1 MSDLSAQGEEEK
13 SLFESLATMED
24 AGDDVPSVTDQ
35 GEADATSNEADAGDA
50 DGDTGG
56 AAVDDGTADDATVEP
71 EVPEEEASVAAE
83 GESGDAE
90 AAKEDVSDGGS
101 DVEAEAATQTEAEA
115 LLAAAPAPV
124 VEPPQL
130 SDEQTLVVRTEA
142 RGKAIDQI
150 ASQYQLTEDEENL
163 FLTNPGKVIPGFIAK
178 VFVDVYEA
186 VYTQIAS
193 QLPDAMQNMRG
204 QEVTVQKYETDFYK
218 LHPVLKEYRD
228 ADPKN
233 AVQVALHV
241 ENWRK
246 LNPGKVTPEQ
256 AIKDAGKYASALLG
270 LGDKAPTK
278 TTKQPGKGKGKAVPH
293 KPVQSGA
300 AATPSGDAKEDNV
313 FTQLALHEEDF
324 EL

>member
-24 AGDDVPSVTDQ
+24 AGDDVPSVIDQ
-35 GEADATSNEADAGDA
+35 GEADATSDESTESSESDS
-50 DGDTGG
+50 DTGG
-56 AAVDDGTADDATVEP
+56 ADVDEGAATDATAES
-71 EVPEEEASVAAE
+71 EVSEEETSVAAE

-90 AAKEDVSDGGS
+90 AAKEDVSESGS
-101 DVEAEAATQTEAEA
+101 DDETEAEA
-115 LLAAAPAPV
+115 LLAATPTPV
-124 VEPPQL
+124 VEVPQL
-130 SDEQTLVVRTEA
+130 SDEEALVVRTEA

-150 ASQYQLTEDEENL
+150 ASQYQMTEEETNL
-163 FLTNPGKVIPGFIAK
+163 FMTAPEKIVPKLIAK

-204 QEVTVQKYETDFYK
+204 QEQTVQKYETDFYE
-218 LHPVLKEYRD
+218 LHPTLKEYRD

-270 LGDKAPTK
+270 LGTKAPTK
-278 TTKQPGKGKGKAVPH
+278 TNKQPGKGKGKAVPH

-300 AATPSGDAKEDNV
+300 AAAPSGDANEDNV

-324 EL
+324 EI